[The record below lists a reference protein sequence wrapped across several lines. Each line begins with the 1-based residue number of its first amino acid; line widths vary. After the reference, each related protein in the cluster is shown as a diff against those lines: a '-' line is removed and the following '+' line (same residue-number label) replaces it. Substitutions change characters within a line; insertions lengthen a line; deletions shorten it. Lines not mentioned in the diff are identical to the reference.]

1 MGKKEENAHFACAI
15 CQQDVVP
22 LQNGSYR
29 NHCPFCLG
37 SIHVDNKPGDRSS
50 SCKGVMIACRLIYSG
65 KKGWQIIHKCQKCGI
80 EKVNRIADGN
90 VQPDDWA
97 TLIALSQKI

>member
-1 MGKKEENAHFACAI
+1 MGKKEENTHFVCAI
-15 CQQDVVP
+15 CRQDVVP

-37 SIHVDNKPGDRSS
+37 SIHVDNKPGDRDS
-50 SCKGVMIACRLIYSG
+50 SCKGIMTAYRLIYSG
-65 KKGWQIIHKCQKCGI
+65 KKGWQIIHKCQRCGI
-80 EKVNRIADGN
+80 EKVNKIADGN
-90 VQPDDWA
+90 VQPDDWS